1 MAAMTDEQK
10 KKVTGQMASRFFA
23 PVSRPAPGAP
33 RERAAARTASG
44 PGRTPAPEINNLI
57 DSLLA
62 TPVISRDRNLTDAQ
76 NAQLTRD
83 SIIKTARQNQEIAGK
98 LLERDMANRG
108 SYDVQR
114 LQNQGNVE
122 TTGMRE
128 EGATKRTAMSEEG
141 ATGRT
146 AMSEEGATGRVQ
158 MQEKGLA
165 DRLLKGHQLGLE
177 ELGEQNKYNREAAN
191 RDLVKT
197 LLAGGVPGDAR
208 INQIYNQ
215 GGAFNADLSG
225 LAVPKETA
233 DYGFTKLTGGVD
245 EQGRLLPDQLIRTNK
260 RTGEAQYTDP
270 GFDPYLEQMLG
281 GAGINAEQS
290 APAESTRQPGGLEQ
304 GFRNTSYSGKV
315 AGALADRIMGGKR
328 EEAAAGPGA
337 QQQQTVTEQDVL
349 FAENTLGKDFDPYN
363 ASPEQKQYLRNLMSV
378 NRPLFDYLMNRY
390 AANAAD

>member
-10 KKVTGQMASRFFA
+10 KKVTDQMASRFFA
-23 PVSRPAPGAP
+23 PVSRPAPGP
-33 RERAAARTASG
+33 SRERATSAGRATA
-44 PGRTPAPEINNLI
+44 PTGRTRDPVLDQIAA
-57 DSLLA
+57 SLLA
-62 TPVISRDRNLTDAQ
+62 SPVVSRDRNLTNAQ

-98 LLERDMANRG
+98 LLERDIANQG

-114 LQNQGNVE
+114 LQNQGDLE

-128 EGATKRTAMSEEG
+128 QGATRRTAMSEEG

-165 DRLLKGHQLGLE
+165 DRLLKGHQQGLE
-177 ELGEQNKYNREAAN
+177 TLGEQNKYNREAAN

-197 LLAGGVPGDAR
+197 LLASGAQGDVR
-208 INQIYNQ
+208 MNQLYNQ

-260 RTGEAQYTDP
+260 STGQAEYAPLADA
-270 GFDPYLEQMLG
+270 MLG
-281 GAGINAEQS
+281 GQAVAAEG
-290 APAESTRQPGGLEQ
+290 T
-304 GFRNTSYSGKV
+304 
-315 AGALADRIMGGKR
+315 
-328 EEAAAGPGA
+328 GA
-337 QQQQTVTEQDVL
+337 QQPGYTEQDVL
-349 FAENTLGKDFDPYN
+349 FAENTLGKNFDPYN
-363 ASPEQKQYLRNLMSV
+363 ANPEQKQYLRNLMSV

-390 AANAAD
+390 AAGRAD